1 MKAPIITN
9 RKPADELAWVRE
21 QIRDLQA
28 REDYIKRMI
37 LDGTFEAEGDEVD
50 IVVEQKTQ
58 KRLDRGLLESE
69 LGDLSR
75 FMKQVDFS
83 ICKVKAKAPA

>member
-1 MKAPIITN
+1 MKPPVITN

-37 LDGTFEAEGDEVD
+37 LAGTFDAEGDEVD
-50 IVVEQKTQ
+50 IVIERKAQ
-58 KRLDRGLLESE
+58 KRLDRELLEAE
-69 LGDLSR
+69 IGDLSD
-75 FMKQVDFS
+75 FMKPVEFTM
-83 ICKVKAKAPA
+83 CKVKRKTPA